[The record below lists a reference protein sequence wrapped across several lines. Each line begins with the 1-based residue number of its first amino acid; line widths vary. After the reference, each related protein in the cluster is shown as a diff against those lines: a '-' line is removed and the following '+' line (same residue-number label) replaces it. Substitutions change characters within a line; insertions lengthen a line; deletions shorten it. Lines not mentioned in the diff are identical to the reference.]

1 MMMNNAAGRKRF
13 LAGRGFPHFH
23 PPPTTP
29 HHPVAIS
36 RVNSVAF
43 QPGQSL
49 GKSLPGSLS
58 LSVCVYVCLSE
69 RARHFVART
78 YLCLLRTCANHHII
92 ANDLFLFLFFFPF
105 RRCCF
110 FGCCPLF
117 FATAVD
123 ISDGFATSL
132 TPRKRTKHEKVATG
146 DRMEAGVALPRRWE
160 APPPAS
166 VPLPVPLNFYHHCHR
181 PPIHRKKRNNIQ
193 SSIQGGESEKNLFK
207 FQIQFLS
214 LLFDL
219 IRLLRKAVRSRSRT
233 TCRPIPASV

>member
-1 MMMNNAAGRKRF
+1 MSWAAVCLWPISTRSVLCSVKPTGNNF
-13 LAGRGFPHFH
+13 
-23 PPPTTP
+23 
-29 HHPVAIS
+29 I
-36 RVNSVAF
+36 RV
-43 QPGQSL
+43 SL
-49 GKSLPGSLS
+49 FLS
-58 LSVCVYVCLSE
+58 LSFSVCVCVFE
-69 RARHFVART
+69 RARARHFVART

-166 VPLPVPLNFYHHCHR
+166 VPLPVPLNFYRHCHR

-193 SSIQGGESEKNLFK
+193 SSIQGRGENLKRIFSNFK
-207 FQIQFLS
+207 FNFYHYYLTSFVCYVKQ
-214 LLFDL
+214 
-219 IRLLRKAVRSRSRT
+219 
-233 TCRPIPASV
+233 